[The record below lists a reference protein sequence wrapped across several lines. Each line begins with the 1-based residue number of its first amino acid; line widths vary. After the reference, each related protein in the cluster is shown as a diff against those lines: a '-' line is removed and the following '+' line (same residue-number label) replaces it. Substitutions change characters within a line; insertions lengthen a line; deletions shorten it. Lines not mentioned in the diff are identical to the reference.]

1 MKTRF
6 QIKEGF
12 DSGLVIVHADDMG
25 ATSSITSIYLELMKN
40 RIIDQSSIMANCINF
55 KELEFDLNNHNV
67 TTELNFFLHLNL
79 IEGPALTIK
88 GKSLITDATGN
99 LNLSFTKI
107 LFFLLV
113 LNKANKRKFLKAIET
128 EWFAQYEILD
138 EFLSKFEFCKFI
150 GVDSH
155 MHIHMLPKLY
165 KIAVRLTSL
174 TTNKTLRI
182 PKEQLYLSELRDLLS
197 ISYYKGL
204 VKNLTLK
211 LLILMNRIKIDDNF
225 IGVVYSGR
233 MSSKVA
239 SDGIR
244 KTLGKL
250 DISSDKSK
258 KVTVLFHPGQC
269 KSEEL
274 ENLTSKVTKKWYFSD
289 KRNFEYRELLVFHS
303 QLKG

>member
-1 MKTRF
+1 MKTRL

-40 RIIDQSSIMANCINF
+40 RIIDQSSIMANCVNF

-138 EFLSKFEFCKFI
+138 KFLSKFEFCKFI

-165 KIAVRLTSL
+165 EIAVRLTSL
-174 TTNKTLRI
+174 TTDKTLRI

-211 LLILMNRIKIDDNF
+211 LLILMNRIKIYDNF

-233 MSSKVA
+233 MSSKIA
-239 SDGIR
+239 FDGIR
-244 KTLGKL
+244 KALGKL
-250 DISSDKSK
+250 DICSDESK